1 MAAAISSRPAFS
13 RSATISSIGWPG
25 NNSTKACSLAA
36 SSSGRRTAYFLAVFT
51 GAAGFFHRSSKGL
64 NFTSTPPYRTVTT
77 GYYRP
82 RGHSISAQ
90 SSSRPSNSP
99 HVGNSPHAADGP
111 TADGGGWRRN
121 LSGVFAYS
129 SRALA
134 LVWSTNRTLSV
145 SLALLTLVAGV
156 LPAGI
161 AYVGAQIV
169 DAVIHAAE
177 LHRRTGA
184 TMLTDVVR
192 YVALEALLV
201 AATSM
206 AQRGISLAQSLL
218 RAQLGQ
224 RVNVMILEKALTL
237 DLTQFEDSEFYDKLT
252 RARREASSRP
262 LSLVMRTFALGQNA
276 VSLISFGGLLY
287 RFSPWAVLL
296 LVLAGL
302 PAFLAEAKFSG
313 EAFRLF
319 RWRAPESRMQIY
331 LESVLAREDYAK
343 EVKLFDLGPRFL
355 DRYRDIFTRLYR
367 EDRDLTLRR
376 DAWGFGLGLLGIASL
391 YGGYAWIA
399 AETVL
404 GAMTVGQ
411 MTMYL
416 MLFRQGQTA
425 VSAALSAVSGLYED
439 NLYLS
444 NLFEYLEQPNGRSG
458 GEAKRGPSPGD
469 GIRFENVEF
478 IYPGAATPALSGID
492 LQVRPGESLALV
504 GQNGSGKTTLIKLLT
519 RLYRPSQGRILLD
532 GLDLKEWD
540 ETTLRQRI
548 GVIFQDF
555 ARYQM
560 LVGENIGAGD
570 VRAFDDESRWRSAAA
585 QGLAAEFVETLPAG
599 YHTQL
604 GKWFKDGRELS
615 GGQWQKIA
623 LARAFMRNEADIL
636 VLDEP
641 TAAIDAGA
649 EAEVFEH
656 FRELTRNRIAIVISH
671 RFSTVRMADQYWCS
685 RKAVSSN

>member
-1 MAAAISSRPAFS
+1 MVSSTDPAAPQRGLFS
-13 RSATISSIGWPG
+13 
-25 NNSTKACSLAA
+25 
-36 SSSGRRTAYFLAVFT
+36 
-51 GAAGFFHRSSKGL
+51 
-64 NFTSTPPYRTVTT
+64 
-77 GYYRP
+77 
-82 RGHSISAQ
+82 
-90 SSSRPSNSP
+90 
-99 HVGNSPHAADGP
+99 
-111 TADGGGWRRN
+111 
-121 LSGVFAYS
+121 VFAYS
-129 SRALA
+129 RRALL
-134 LVWSTNRTLSV
+134 LVWTTNKTLSV
-145 SLALLTLVAGV
+145 VLAILTLIAGL

-161 AYVGAQIV
+161 AYVGALIV

-177 LHRRTGA
+177 LHRNTG
-184 TMLTDVVR
+184 TTVLRHVVKF
-192 YVALEALLV
+192 VALEALLV

-206 AQRGISLAQSLL
+206 AQRGLSLAQSLL

-262 LSLVMRTFALGQNA
+262 LSLVMRTFGLAQNA
-276 VSLISFGGLLY
+276 VSLISFGGLLVH
-287 RFSPWAVLL
+287 FSPWAVLL

-331 LESVLAREDYAK
+331 LESVLAREDNAK
-343 EVKLFDLGPRFL
+343 EVKLFQLGPRLL
-355 DRYRDIFTRLYR
+355 DRYKEIFTRLYR

-376 DAWGFGLGLLGIASL
+376 DGWGFGLGLIGTATL
-391 YGGYAWIA
+391 YAGYAWIA
-399 AETVL
+399 SETVF

-416 MLFRQGQTA
+416 MLFRQGQAA
-425 VSAALSAVSGLYED
+425 VSASLSAVSGLYED

-444 NLFEYLEQPNGRSG
+444 NLFEYLEQPVGNSSG
-458 GEAKRGPSPGD
+458 TRTTGPRPGD
-469 GIRFENVEF
+469 GIRFEGVDF
-478 IYPGAATPALSGID
+478 VYPGAATAALSAID
-492 LQVRPGESLALV
+492 LHVKPGQSLALV

-519 RLYRPSQGRILLD
+519 RLYVPTQGRILLD
-532 GLDLKEWD
+532 GLDLQEWE

-570 VRAFDDESRWRSAAA
+570 VRAFDDEARWRSAAA
-585 QGLAAEFVETLPAG
+585 QGLAAEFVEHLPSG
-599 YHTQL
+599 YQTQL

-671 RFSTVRMADQYWCS
+671 RFSTVRMTDQILVLEDGRIVERGSHESLMAADGRYANLFTLQARGY
-685 RKAVSSN
+685 R

>member
-1 MAAAISSRPAFS
+1 LF
-13 RSATISSIGWPG
+13 
-25 NNSTKACSLAA
+25 
-36 SSSGRRTAYFLAVFT
+36 
-51 GAAGFFHRSSKGL
+51 
-64 NFTSTPPYRTVTT
+64 
-77 GYYRP
+77 
-82 RGHSISAQ
+82 
-90 SSSRPSNSP
+90 
-99 HVGNSPHAADGP
+99 
-111 TADGGGWRRN
+111 
-121 LSGVFAYS
+121 GVFAYS

-134 LVWSTNRTLSV
+134 LVWTTNRALSV
-145 SLALLTLVAGV
+145 MLALLTLVAGV
-156 LPAGI
+156 LPAAI

-169 DAVIHAAE
+169 DAVIHAADV
-177 LHRRTGA
+177 HRHTG
-184 TMLTDVVR
+184 TTLLTPVVK
-192 YVALEALLV
+192 YVGLEALLV

-262 LSLVMRTFALGQNA
+262 LSLVMRTFGLLQNA
-276 VSLISFGGLLY
+276 ISLVSFGGLLI
-287 RFSPWAVLL
+287 RFSPWAVVL

-302 PAFLAEAKFSG
+302 PAFVAEAKFSG

-319 RWRAPESRMQIY
+319 RWRAPEARMQIY
-331 LESVLAREDYAK
+331 LESVLAREDNAK
-343 EVKLFDLGPRFL
+343 EVKLFELGPRLL

-376 DAWGFGLGLLGIASL
+376 DAWGFGLGLLGTATL

-444 NLFEYLEQPNGRSG
+444 NLYEYLEQPNGRSSG
-458 GEAKRGPSPGD
+458 DAKRGPSPGD
-469 GIRFENVEF
+469 GIRFEDVEF
-478 IYPGAATPALSGID
+478 IYPGAAAPALSNID
-492 LQVRPGESLALV
+492 LHVRPGESLALV

-519 RLYRPSQGRILLD
+519 RLYHPTRGRILLD
-532 GLDLKEWD
+532 GLDLEEWD

-570 VRAFDDESRWRSAAA
+570 VRAFDDEGRWRSAAA

-623 LARAFMRNEADIL
+623 LARAFMREGADIL

-641 TAAIDAGA
+641 TAALDA
-649 EAEVFEH
+649 EAEH
-656 FRELTRNRIAIVISH
+656 ELFVRLQQLAAERTAILISH
-671 RFSTVRMADQYWCS
+671 RFSTVRRADRIAVIQEGRVEELGTHEELLA
-685 RKAVSSN
+685 RKGRYAHLFRLQASGYVN

>member
-1 MAAAISSRPAFS
+1 LAAHPSPHGAGSPHLGHAPAAADQSGSQ
-13 RSATISSIGWPG
+13 RS
-25 NNSTKACSLAA
+25 L
-36 SSSGRRTAYFLAVFT
+36 F
-51 GAAGFFHRSSKGL
+51 
-64 NFTSTPPYRTVTT
+64 
-77 GYYRP
+77 
-82 RGHSISAQ
+82 
-90 SSSRPSNSP
+90 
-99 HVGNSPHAADGP
+99 
-111 TADGGGWRRN
+111 
-121 LSGVFAYS
+121 GVFAYS
-129 SRALA
+129 SRALE
-134 LVWSTNRTLSV
+134 LVWTTNKALSV
-145 SLALLTLVAGV
+145 MLALLTLVAGV
-156 LPAGI
+156 LPAAV

-169 DAVIHAAE
+169 DAVIHAAD
-177 LHRRTGA
+177 LHRHAG
-184 TMLTDVVR
+184 TMLFTPVIK
-192 YVALEALLV
+192 YVALEAVLV

-262 LSLVMRTFALGQNA
+262 LSLVMRTFGLLQNA
-276 VSLISFGGLLY
+276 ISLVSFGGLLV
-287 RFSPWAVLL
+287 RFSPWAVVLL
-296 LVLAGL
+296 ILAGL

-331 LESVLAREDYAK
+331 LESVLAREDNAK
-343 EVKLFDLGPRFL
+343 EVKLFELGPRLL

-376 DAWGFGLGLLGIASL
+376 DAWGFSLGLLGTATL

-444 NLFEYLEQPNGRSG
+444 NLYEYLEQPVGSRSG
-458 GEAKRGPSPGD
+458 DARHGPSPGD
-469 GIRFENVEF
+469 GIRFEGVEF

-492 LQVRPGESLALV
+492 LHVRPGQSLALV

-519 RLYRPSQGRILLD
+519 RLYLPTRGRILLD

-560 LVGENIGAGD
+560 MVGENIGVGD
-570 VRAFDDESRWRSAAA
+570 VRAFDDEGRWRSAAA
-585 QGLAAEFVETLPAG
+585 QGLAAEFVDTLPAG

-671 RFSTVRMADQYWCS
+671 RFSTVRMTDQILVLEEGRIVERGSHESLMAADGRYAKLFTLQARGY
-685 RKAVSSN
+685 R